1 MILHAGL
8 IALPWAAQWR
18 GALLLGASGAGKSD
32 LALRCLD
39 LGFSLV
45 ADDRVTPWTSG
56 DGLYG
61 AAPDSLSGL
70 LEARG
75 LGILHLPHRPWA
87 RISLAVDCM
96 PSSEIERA
104 PDFQVFEALGRR
116 VPKLSLAWQEASAPM
131 KLRHALIGLGLERRT
146 A

>member
-1 MILHAGL
+1 MHAGL
-8 IALPWAAQWR
+8 IALPLAGRWR

-39 LGFSLV
+39 DGFVLV
-45 ADDRVTPWTSG
+45 ADDRVGLWASG

-61 AAPDSLSGL
+61 AAPDSLAGL
-70 LEARG
+70 LEARA

-87 RISLAVDCM
+87 RIRLAVDCVRG
-96 PSSEIERA
+96 EEVERM
-104 PDFQVFEALGRR
+104 PDFQAFEALNRR
-116 VPKLSLAWQEASAPM
+116 VPKLSLAWQEASAPA
-131 KLRHALIGLGLERRT
+131 KLRRALIGLGLEPRT

>member
-8 IALPWAAQWR
+8 IALPWAGRWR
-18 GALLLGASGAGKSD
+18 GALLLGASGVGKSD

-39 LGFSLV
+39 LGFHLV
-45 ADDRVTPWTSG
+45 ADDRVVLWASG

-75 LGILHLPHRPWA
+75 LGILHLPYRPWA
-87 RISLAVDCM
+87 RISLAIDCV
-96 PSSEIERA
+96 PSGEAERM
-104 PDFQVFEALGRR
+104 PDFQPFEALDRR
-116 VPKLSLAWQEASAPM
+116 VSKLSLACQEASAPA
-131 KLRHALIGLGLERRT
+131 KLRRALIGLGLERRT